1 MSQQHSPV
9 IEEHCKDSVLH
20 AVAEFFDENSLAQ
33 YTELIQQLSYY
44 ALTPGEAK
52 NLGHK
57 KLLDMQRT
65 AIELVSGLAKIYETH
80 HNYTA
85 YKQIPHFP

>member
-1 MSQQHSPV
+1 MESNSKQKTHRQIRTKRLNQPHFVS
-9 IEEHCKDSVLH
+9 EL
-20 AVAEFFDENSLAQ
+20 FDENDLAQ

-52 NLGHK
+52 NMSPE
-57 KLLDMQRT
+57 KLLNLQRT
-65 AIELVSGLAKIYETH
+65 SIELVSGLAKIYETY

-85 YKQIPHFP
+85 HKQIS